1 MDARRLRYFAT
12 VAELGSFTKAAERLH
27 VAQPA
32 LSRQVRQLEEELGL
46 ELFSRI
52 GRHIRATDAGEV
64 LLRHARTIERDFE
77 RLIEDMRARRET
89 PNGRVTFG
97 VPPALGDILV
107 PPIVKRVQR
116 EYPRISISVAE
127 GISPVL
133 SEWVQNNKVDL
144 AILGLACEGGEDPSP
159 GLRLEVLVS
168 EDMVVIEKPNGAK
181 APRTYSLARLK
192 AKPLVLSDKFATV
205 VRSQLGGPD
214 LSLSVAL
221 EIESVQAIKVMVLQG
236 YAATILPVSMFNK
249 EIRKGTVTA
258 SAITAHGVRRQIMLA
273 QPSFRH
279 LTQAAQA
286 VARVIREEIERMRCE
301 GLFSLSC
308 LMNGHALDGKRS
320 GSPLYPAKG
329 RSLGSQRPSSAEH
342 VGGSGPST
350 ASLRT
355 RRRLDLV
362 R

>member
-1 MDARRLRYFAT
+1 
-12 VAELGSFTKAAERLH
+12 
-27 VAQPA
+27 
-32 LSRQVRQLEEELGL
+32 
-46 ELFSRI
+46 
-52 GRHIRATDAGEV
+52 
-64 LLRHARTIERDFE
+64 
-77 RLIEDMRARRET
+77 
-89 PNGRVTFG
+89 VTFG

-144 AILGLACEGGEDPSP
+144 AILGLACEGDEDRSP

-181 APRTYSLARLK
+181 APRTYSLTRLK

-236 YAATILPVSMFNK
+236 YAATILPVSMFYK

-258 SAITAHGVRRQIMLA
+258 SSITAHGVRRQIMLA
-273 QPSFRH
+273 QSSFRH
-279 LTQAAQA
+279 LTQAAQT
-286 VARVIREEIERMRCE
+286 VTRVIREEIERMRCD

-308 LMNGHALDGKRS
+308 LMNGDALAGKRP
-320 GSPLYPAKG
+320 GSPLHPAKD
-329 RSLGSQRPSSAEH
+329 RSLGSPRPSWAEH

-350 ASLRT
+350 ASLRA
-355 RRRLDLV
+355 RRRS
-362 R
+362 

>member
-32 LSRQVRQLEEELGL
+32 LSRQVRQLEEELGI
-46 ELFSRI
+46 ELFSRN
-52 GRHIRATDAGEV
+52 GRHIRSTDAGES

-97 VPPALGDILV
+97 VPPALGDIVV
-107 PPIVKRVQR
+107 PPIVKRVRQ
-116 EYPRISISVAE
+116 EYPRISIRVAE

-133 SEWVQNNKVDL
+133 SEWVQNNQVDL
-144 AILGLACEGGEDPSP
+144 AVLGLAFEGQRESSP

-168 EDMVVIEKPNGAK
+168 EDMVVIEKPNRADP
-181 APRTYSLARLK
+181 PRTYSLARLK
-192 AKPLVLSDKFATV
+192 TKPLVLSEKFATV

-214 LSLSVAL
+214 LNLSVAL

-249 EIRKGTVTA
+249 EIRKGTVVA
-258 SAITAHGVRRQIMLA
+258 SAITARGVRRQIMLA
-273 QPSFRH
+273 QPSFRQM
-279 LTQAAQA
+279 TQATQA
-286 VARVIREEIERMRCE
+286 VACVVREEIERMRCD
-301 GLFSLSC
+301 GLFSLSHFVSGDC
-308 LMNGHALDGKRS
+308 SLGKRA
-320 GSPLYPAKG
+320 GSLSRHVKRG
-329 RSLGSQRPSSAEH
+329 KSSAPQPSRAKR
-342 VGGSGPST
+342 VGRARKRP
-350 ASLRT
+350 
-355 RRRLDLV
+355 
-362 R
+362 

>member
-46 ELFSRI
+46 ELFSRS

-89 PNGRVTFG
+89 PNGRVIFG
-97 VPPALGDILV
+97 VPPALGDVLV

-144 AILGLACEGGEDPSP
+144 AILGLACEGDEDASP
-159 GLRLEVLVS
+159 GLRLELLVS

-214 LSLSVAL
+214 LGLTVAL

-258 SAITAHGVRRQIMLA
+258 SAITAHGVRRQIKLA
-273 QPSFRH
+273 QPSFRQI
-279 LTQAAQA
+279 TQAAQA
-286 VARVIREEIERMRCE
+286 VGRVIREEIERMRCE
-301 GLFSLSC
+301 GLFSLSS
-308 LMNGHALDGKRS
+308 LTNGETLNGKRS
-320 GSPLYPAKG
+320 GSLLYRAKRRRLRPPAAT
-329 RSLGSQRPSSAEH
+329 SLAGH
-342 VGGSGPST
+342 VGGGGPLT
-350 ASLRT
+350 ALPRAPKRS
-355 RRRLDLV
+355 
-362 R
+362 